1 LGKGLLFSTN
11 ISAFVLVEGKPL
23 DAWSDTIMGTE
34 IIFLAIESVVYI
46 ILAIYID
53 IWSTRP
59 SIVRYFTRK
68 PVKADPEEAEEED
81 EDVIEEAERVQ
92 RGDANSD
99 KIVLNELTKQYP
111 NGKVAVN
118 GLSIGIPAGQ
128 CFGLLGINGAG
139 KLMIDSVVWVH
150 VVKYDI
156 LTFHLPTGKTTTMG
170 ILTAEFPPT
179 SGDATLATYS
189 VTSQPEETR
198 KRIGYW

>member
-1 LGKGLLFSTN
+1 
-11 ISAFVLVEGKPL
+11 
-23 DAWSDTIMGTE
+23 MGTE
-34 IIFLAIESVVYI
+34 IIFLAIESVLYI

-68 PVKADPEEAEEED
+68 PVKAEDIVEEEDD

-139 KLMIDSVVWVH
+139 KFMILS
-150 VVKYDI
+150 
-156 LTFHLPTGKTTTMG
+156 F
-170 ILTAEFPPT
+170 
-179 SGDATLATYS
+179 
-189 VTSQPEETR
+189 
-198 KRIGYW
+198 GYMP